1 MSLEV
6 NWANP
11 YEDRQGKW
19 LKGNLHAHSS
29 PVSPCGKIPTDQ
41 LLAAYAKC
49 GYDFLSLSEHR
60 TLSCPANETNLTLIP
75 GMEWNT
81 PGDEKHTGIY
91 SADPELIRPLMD
103 IATQAQLLGDLAGRD
118 DALVILAHPNYQSI
132 PHYRREELAA
142 AGPYDGIEI
151 YNFTI
156 ERLPGAALATDKW
169 DYLLE
174 KDIRVLGFASDDTHY
189 DYEIA
194 KAWICVRSESRSA
207 EGIISALQKGNFY
220 CAAGDGAESGVEILD
235 ITRTGRQ
242 ITVETANAEQVHAI
256 TGGSVVQRVIG
267 SSITYDIPDPAPA
280 YVRFEA
286 FGAGLARAWTQPFFL
301 SS

>member
-6 NWANP
+6 DWANP

-29 PVSPCGKIPTDQ
+29 PISPCGKIPTDQ

-75 GMEWNT
+75 GMEWN
-81 PGDEKHTGIY
+81 DADRNKHTGVY
-91 SADPELIRPLMD
+91 SVDPELIRPLMD
-103 IATQAQLLGDLAGRD
+103 FTDQEQLLAHLDGR
-118 DALVILAHPNYQSI
+118 DALVILNHPNWQSI

-156 ERLPGAALATDKW
+156 ERDPGAALATDKW

-189 DYEIA
+189 DNEIA

-207 EGIISALQKGNFY
+207 GAIISALQKGNFY
-220 CAAGDGAESGVEILD
+220 CATGDGAESGVEILD
-235 ITRTGRQ
+235 ITRAGRQ
-242 ITVETANAEQVHAI
+242 IIIETANAEQVHAI
-256 TGGSVVQRVIG
+256 TGGKVVQRVIG
-267 SSITYDIPDPAPA
+267 SSITYDIPEPAPA

-286 FGAGLARAWTQPFFL
+286 FGAGGARAWTQPFFL